1 MQAYDSIKNGILNGE
16 LEPGQLYSETKLS
29 AKIGISRTPMREA
42 LQCLSQ
48 DGYITI
54 IPSKGFMIR
63 QLNEK
68 DMKDS
73 IQIRCAIEGFC
84 TTVIASQTDTKEGKE
99 LLRSLKMILD
109 NMEEALNSDA
119 LEDFIYYDHQFH
131 LLIVNYLHND
141 EFNQIFQ
148 RLLYL
153 IAHLGFPDEPLLQGL
168 IIKSDPLFG
177 FSVNGICGQPRPVA
191 EEFHGN
197 GTVFCGADRAGT
209 APGSA
214 AADPRLFFRKPR

>member
-1 MQAYDSIKNGILNGE
+1 MKEKSFLQMQAYDSIKNGILNGE

-73 IQIRCAIEGFC
+73 IQIQAALLK
-84 TTVIASQTDTKEGKE
+84 AS
-99 LLRSLKMILD
+99 
-109 NMEEALNSDA
+109 
-119 LEDFIYYDHQFH
+119 
-131 LLIVNYLHND
+131 V
-141 EFNQIFQ
+141 
-148 RLLYL
+148 
-153 IAHLGFPDEPLLQGL
+153 
-168 IIKSDPLFG
+168 
-177 FSVNGICGQPRPVA
+177 
-191 EEFHGN
+191 
-197 GTVFCGADRAGT
+197 
-209 APGSA
+209 SA
-214 AADPRLFFRKPR
+214 

>member
-1 MQAYDSIKNGILNGE
+1 MKEKSFLQMQAYDSIKNGILNGE

-84 TTVIASQTDTKEGKE
+84 
-99 LLRSLKMILD
+99 RSG
-109 NMEEALNSDA
+109 SW
-119 LEDFIYYDHQFH
+119 
-131 LLIVNYLHND
+131 
-141 EFNQIFQ
+141 
-148 RLLYL
+148 
-153 IAHLGFPDEPLLQGL
+153 
-168 IIKSDPLFG
+168 
-177 FSVNGICGQPRPVA
+177 PRRT
-191 EEFHGN
+191 GRSRRR
-197 GTVFCGADRAGT
+197 CRAGT
-209 APGSA
+209 TCPRYGSRPA
-214 AADPRLFFRKPR
+214 RHRFPTR

>member
-1 MQAYDSIKNGILNGE
+1 MKEKSFLQMQAYDSIKNGILNGE

-153 IAHLGFPDEPLLQGL
+153 IHLTSQDALSTEGRIQ
-168 IIKSDPLFG
+168 
-177 FSVNGICGQPRPVA
+177 
-191 EEFHGN
+191 
-197 GTVFCGADRAGT
+197 GTVDEHLAYYNSLKEGDGQKAYNIMIEHLMMPLKVHEKVREKK
-209 APGSA
+209 SE
-214 AADPRLFFRKPR
+214 KK

>member
-1 MQAYDSIKNGILNGE
+1 MKEKSFLQMQAYDSIKNGILNGE

-68 DMKDS
+68 DMKAS
-73 IQIRCAIEGFC
+73 IEVRCAIEGFC
-84 TTVIASQTDTKEGKE
+84 TTVIASQINTPAGKH
-99 LLRSLKMILD
+99 LLSDLERTLKDMD
-109 NMEEALNSDA
+109 EALSDNN
-119 LEDFIYYDHQFH
+119 LEQFIYYDHQFH
-131 LLIVNYLHND
+131 LLLVNYLHND

-153 IAHLGFPDEPLLQGL
+153 IQLTSQDALSTKGRIQ
-168 IIKSDPLFG
+168 
-177 FSVNGICGQPRPVA
+177 
-191 EEFHGN
+191 
-197 GTVFCGADRAGT
+197 GTVDEHLAYFDALKSGDGQKAYEIMIHHLT
-209 APGSA
+209 MPLEVHKSIA
-214 AADPRLFFRKPR
+214 AQKNK

>member
-1 MQAYDSIKNGILNGE
+1 MKEKSFLQMQAYDSIKNGILNGE

-99 LLRSLKMILD
+99 LLPWKIS
-109 NMEEALNSDA
+109 
-119 LEDFIYYDHQFH
+119 FIMT
-131 LLIVNYLHND
+131 ISS
-141 EFNQIFQ
+141 IF
-148 RLLYL
+148 
-153 IAHLGFPDEPLLQGL
+153 
-168 IIKSDPLFG
+168 
-177 FSVNGICGQPRPVA
+177 
-191 EEFHGN
+191 
-197 GTVFCGADRAGT
+197 
-209 APGSA
+209 
-214 AADPRLFFRKPR
+214 

>member
-1 MQAYDSIKNGILNGE
+1 MKEKSFLQLQAYDSIKNGILNGE
-16 LEPGQLYSETKLS
+16 LVPGQLYSETKLS
-29 AKIGISRTPMREA
+29 AQIGISRTPMREA

-84 TTVIASQTDTKEGKE
+84 TTVIASQADTKEGKR
-99 LLRSLKMILD
+99 LLNNLKMILD
-109 NMEEALNSDA
+109 NMEEALNSDS

-141 EFNQIFQ
+141 EDVYKRQALHILKSHLRCHSSF
-148 RLLYL
+148 LL
-153 IAHLGFPDEPLLQGL
+153 PL
-168 IIKSDPLFG
+168 
-177 FSVNGICGQPRPVA
+177 
-191 EEFHGN
+191 
-197 GTVFCGADRAGT
+197 
-209 APGSA
+209 
-214 AADPRLFFRKPR
+214 